1 MKITEIAPKPKE
13 PKKIRAAAYVRVS
26 SDKDAAFH
34 SLEAQE
40 DYYRKYVAAH
50 PEWELVAVFSD
61 NGISGTTTERPA
73 FQKMLEACR
82 YGKIDLVITKSV
94 TRFARNTVT
103 LLETVRELKSLGI
116 DTYFEKEQMHAMS
129 ADGELLL
136 TLLAMY
142 AEEEARSA
150 SENQKWRIQKLYE
163 QGLPASGHTF
173 GYRLKNRK
181 YEPVPQEAEI
191 IKRIYAMYLSG
202 MGCAK
207 IAKELTIEGGL
218 SPRGAGWSEW
228 CIKDILTNEK
238 YKGDLLLQKYYTPDF
253 RTKKHAVNRGERR
266 QYYVEDSHE
275 PIVDKETFEAVRQER
290 ERRRKKY
297 CHAPQDNQ
305 KKHLFCGLIRCG
317 CCGSTYK
324 FIRNNKRAVWI
335 CPKHWKKGPSICPS
349 RQIPENI
356 LIKKTQDVL
365 GLEDIT
371 PQILTEKIRKI
382 LVPEHHRLIFQLKN
396 APDTETRWEY
406 PPRSDAWTEEKR
418 QLAREQAYER
428 LRGRKEDK

>member
-1 MKITEIAPKPKE
+1 MTNRLTNGGGKPQAENAGIKGFARFNVRDSFSI
-13 PKKIRAAAYVRVS
+13 PATDSSAGGSTPDSGSQTSQRVS
-26 SDKDAAFH
+26 KK
-34 SLEAQE
+34 Q
-40 DYYRKYVAAH
+40 
-50 PEWELVAVFSD
+50 
-61 NGISGTTTERPA
+61 
-73 FQKMLEACR
+73 
-82 YGKIDLVITKSV
+82 
-94 TRFARNTVT
+94 
-103 LLETVRELKSLGI
+103 LLEMDSRLGERDRELLGVV
-116 DTYFEKEQMHAMS
+116 Q
-129 ADGELLL
+129 
-136 TLLAMY
+136 
-142 AEEEARSA
+142 
-150 SENQKWRIQKLYE
+150 Q
-163 QGLPASGHTF
+163 
-173 GYRLKNRK
+173 YR
-181 YEPVPQEAEI
+181 
-191 IKRIYAMYLSG
+191 YAMYLSG

-275 PIVDKETFEAVRQER
+275 PIVGKETFEAVRQER

-365 GLEDIT
+365 GLRRHHS
-371 PQILTEKIRKI
+371 PNPYRKN
-382 LVPEHHRLIFQLKN
+382 P
-396 APDTETRWEY
+396 
-406 PPRSDAWTEEKR
+406 
-418 QLAREQAYER
+418 
-428 LRGRKEDK
+428 